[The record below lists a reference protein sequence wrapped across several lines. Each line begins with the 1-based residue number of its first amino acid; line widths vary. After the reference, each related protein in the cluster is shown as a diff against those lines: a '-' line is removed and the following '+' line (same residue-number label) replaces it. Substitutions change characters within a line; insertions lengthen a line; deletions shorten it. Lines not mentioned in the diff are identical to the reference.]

1 MELNR
6 TYTIENKS
14 ITNILDDMQEFIN
27 LIDKFRSNGKN
38 YKYSIKILKSSFIH
52 EVFFANGIIPYH
64 IASNA
69 IHNDF
74 SIF

>member
-38 YKYSIKILKSSFIH
+38 YKYSIKILRSKEELF
-52 EVFFANGIIPYH
+52 NGIIK
-64 IASNA
+64 IENEE
-69 IHNDF
+69 
-74 SIF
+74 

>member
-1 MELNR
+1 MKLNR

-38 YKYSIKILKSSFIH
+38 YKYSIKILKSKDELF
-52 EVFFANGIIPYH
+52 
-64 IASNA
+64 
-69 IHNDF
+69 
-74 SIF
+74 

>member
-1 MELNR
+1 MKLNR

-38 YKYSIKILKSSFIH
+38 YKYSIKILKSKDELF
-52 EVFFANGIIPYH
+52 NGII
-64 IASNA
+64 NVE
-69 IHNDF
+69 NEE
-74 SIF
+74 

>member
-1 MELNR
+1 MKLNR

-38 YKYSIKILKSSFIH
+38 YKYSIKILKSKDELF
-52 EVFFANGIIPYH
+52 NGIIH
-64 IASNA
+64 VKNEE
-69 IHNDF
+69 
-74 SIF
+74 